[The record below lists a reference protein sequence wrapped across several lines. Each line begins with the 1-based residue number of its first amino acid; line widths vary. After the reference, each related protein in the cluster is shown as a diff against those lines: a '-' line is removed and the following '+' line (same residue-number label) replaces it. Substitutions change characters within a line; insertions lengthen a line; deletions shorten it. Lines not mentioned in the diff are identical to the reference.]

1 MWVSK
6 WTSPMGPCTEAS
18 ASASGWVIEW
28 SPPSST
34 GITPAEATSATSA
47 VMAACDDSG
56 SAGTQAASP

>member
-1 MWVSK
+1 
-6 WTSPMGPCTEAS
+6 MGPCTEAS